1 MTVTVRTE
9 PMPFVVRAARFVM
22 TLQVAFGL
30 VAIVS
35 LGAAA
40 LSVLAPGPL
49 LLVAWEAALL
59 GLTGW
64 LLGRFGTRATWV
76 RWAVVALE
84 LLVVTDFVV
93 LRLIDSG
100 HLDPVRLL
108 VTIALGPLPVL
119 VLLLLPP
126 SWGWFSQRKRTDAAS

>member
-9 PMPFVVRAARFVM
+9 PMPFVVRAARFLM

-30 VAIVS
+30 VALAF

-40 LSVLAPGPL
+40 LSAFEPGPL
-49 LLVAWEAALL
+49 LLMAWEAALL

-64 LLGRFGTRATWV
+64 LLGRLGTRATWV
-76 RWAVVALE
+76 RRAVVALE
-84 LLVVTDFVV
+84 LLVVTEFVV

-108 VTIALGPLPVL
+108 VANALGPLPVV

-126 SWGWFSQRKRTDAAS
+126 SWGWFSQRKRMDAAS

>member
-30 VAIVS
+30 VAVVS

-84 LLVVTDFVV
+84 LLVVTEFAV

-108 VTIALGPLPVL
+108 VTNALGPLPVL

>member
-9 PMPFVVRAARFVM
+9 PMPFVVRAARFLM

-30 VAIVS
+30 VAVVS

-49 LLVAWEAALL
+49 LLVAWEAAIL

-64 LLGRFGTRATWV
+64 LMSRFGSRATWV
-76 RWAVVALE
+76 HWALVGVE
-84 LLVVTDFVV
+84 VLVVTDYVV
-93 LRLIDSG
+93 LRLMDSG
-100 HLDPVRLL
+100 GLDPVRLL
-108 VTIALGPLPVL
+108 VANVLGPLPVV

-126 SWGWFSQRKRTDAAS
+126 SWRWFSQRKRTDAAS